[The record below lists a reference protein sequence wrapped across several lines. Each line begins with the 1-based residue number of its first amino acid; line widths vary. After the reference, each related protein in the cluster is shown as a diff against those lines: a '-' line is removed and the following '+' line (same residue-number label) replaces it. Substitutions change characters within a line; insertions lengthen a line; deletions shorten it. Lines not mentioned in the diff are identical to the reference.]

1 MSDQDRYVERT
12 PLSAAAYGRASRLIP
27 GGVGSAIQYFAPHPL
42 YIGDSKG
49 SRVWDLDGNEYI
61 DYLLCYAAMVAG
73 HANPYIVE
81 AIRSQAEHGT
91 LFGMPTT
98 LAADLAEEIIR
109 RYPPIEMIRFTQ
121 SGVEA
126 TQTAI
131 RLARAATGRKHI
143 VKIEGSYHGG
153 TDHLLVSIGG
163 APEEA
168 VGPPDAPNSTADSA
182 GLLPAS
188 TEYTMVVQFNDLEGM
203 RGAFDRTDGDVAG
216 VIVEPAMTNGGVI
229 PPQPGYLDGVRALT
243 QEKGAVLIFDEVKI
257 GCRIAPGGA
266 CERFGVTP
274 DLVTLAKAIGGGVP
288 VGAFGGR
295 RDLMEQISPLGPTVH
310 FGTYNANPLG
320 MAAGLACLTKVMTEE
335 TYAEMERLATRL
347 ADGQRKIIAD
357 LGMAACVTQV
367 ATLGGILFTPQ
378 EPTNFREA
386 SRCDTARWSDYWFGM
401 LNRGVIPMGSAW
413 FEEWSISAAH
423 TDQDI
428 DRTLEA
434 TEEVLRE
441 ISANG
446 QDGGGAGA

>member
-1 MSDQDRYVERT
+1 MRNAIEEYERRT
-12 PLSAAAYGRASRLIP
+12 PKGAAAFDRASKLIP
-27 GGVGSAIQYFAPHPL
+27 GGVGSAIQYTAPYPL
-42 YIGDSKG
+42 YLADSKG

-73 HANPYIVE
+73 HANPFIVE
-81 AIRSQAEHGT
+81 AIKAQAEHGT

-163 APEEA
+163 APAEA
-168 VGPPDAPNSTADSA
+168 IGPPEAPSSTADSA

-188 TEYTMVVQFNDLEGM
+188 TEYTVVVQFNDLDGM
-203 RGAFDRTDGDVAG
+203 RAAFDRAAGDVAG

-229 PPQPGYLDGVRALT
+229 PPQPGYLEGVRKLT
-243 QEKGAVLIFDEVKI
+243 REEDAVLIFDEVKV

-295 RDLMEQISPLGPTVH
+295 RDLMEQISPLGSTVH

-320 MAAGLACLTKVMTEE
+320 MAAGLACLTKVMTGE
-335 TYAEMERLATRL
+335 TYERLEHLATRL

-357 LGMAACVTQV
+357 LGIPACVTQV

-378 EPTNFREA
+378 EPKNFREA
-386 SRCDTARWSDYWFGM
+386 AGCDTAKWSDYWFGM

-423 TDQDI
+423 TDEDI
-428 DRTLEA
+428 ERTLEV
-434 TEEVLRE
+434 TEEVLKD
-441 ISANG
+441 IYS
-446 QDGGGAGA
+446 

>member
-1 MSDQDRYVERT
+1 VSEQEQYAERT
-12 PLSAAAYGRASRLIP
+12 PGSAAAYKRARRLIP
-27 GGVGSAIQYFAPHPL
+27 GGVGSAIQHYAPHPL

-49 SRVWDLDGNEYI
+49 SRVWDVDGNEYI
-61 DYLLCYAAMVAG
+61 DYMLCYAAMVAG
-73 HANPYIVE
+73 HANPRIVE
-81 AIRSQAEHGT
+81 AIRAQAEHGT

-98 LAADLAEEIIR
+98 LAADLAEEIMG

-131 RLARAATGRKHI
+131 RLARAATGRKHL

-163 APEEA
+163 APA
-168 VGPPDAPNSTADSA
+168 DAMGPANAPTSTADSA

-188 TEYTMVVQFNDLEGM
+188 TEYTTVVQFNDLDAM
-203 RGAFDRTDGDVAG
+203 RAAFDRADGDVAG

-229 PPQPGYLDGVRALT
+229 PPGPGYLEGLRDLT
-243 QEKGAVLIFDEVKI
+243 RERGAVLIFDEVKV

-266 CERFGVTP
+266 CERFGIAP

-295 RDLMEQISPLGPTVH
+295 RELMEQISPLGPAIH

-320 MAAGLACLTKVMTEE
+320 MAAGLACLTQVMTPE
-335 TYAEMERLATRL
+335 TYVRMEALATRL

-357 LGMAACVTQV
+357 LGIPACVTQV
-367 ATLGGILFTPQ
+367 ATLGGILFTPS

-386 SRCDTARWSDYWFGM
+386 AKCDVERWWEYWFGM

-413 FEEWSISAAH
+413 FEEWSISAQH
-423 TDQDI
+423 TDADI

-434 TEEVLRE
+434 TKDVLRA
-441 ISANG
+441 IYA
-446 QDGGGAGA
+446 

>member
-1 MSDQDRYVERT
+1 MSDAIDRYRQRT
-12 PLSAAAYGRASRLIP
+12 PRSAAAYERASRLVP
-27 GGVGSAIQYFAPHPL
+27 GGVGSAIQHFAPYPL

-49 SRVWDLDGNEYI
+49 SRVWDLDGNEYV

-73 HANPYIVE
+73 HANPHIVE

-91 LFGMPTT
+91 LFGMPTA
-98 LAADLAEEIIR
+98 LAADLAEEIMR

-131 RLARAATGRKHI
+131 RLARAATGRTHI

-163 APEEA
+163 APAEA
-168 VGPPDAPNSTADSA
+168 MGPGEAPASTADSA
-182 GLLPAS
+182 GLLPSS
-188 TEYTMVVQFNDLEGM
+188 TEHTVVVQFNDLEAM
-203 RGAFDRTDGDVAG
+203 RAAFDRHDGDVAG
-216 VIVEPAMTNGGVI
+216 VIVEPVMTNGGVI
-229 PPQPGYLDGVRALT
+229 PPRPGYLEGLRRLT
-243 QEKGAVLIFDEVKI
+243 AEKGAVLIFDEVKV

-266 CERFGVTP
+266 CERFGVSP

-295 RDLMEQISPLGPTVH
+295 RDLMELVSPLGPAVH

-320 MAAGLACLTKVMTEE
+320 MAAGLACLTKVMTDE
-335 TYAEMERLATRL
+335 TYARMETLATRL

-357 LGMAACVTQV
+357 VGLPACVTQV
-367 ATLGGILFTPQ
+367 ATLGGILFTPS
-378 EPTNFREA
+378 EPTSFREA
-386 SRCDTARWSDYWFGM
+386 ARCDVSRWWEYWFGM
-401 LNRGVIPMGSAW
+401 LNHGVIPMGSAW

-423 TDQDI
+423 SDDDI
-428 DRTLEA
+428 DRTLVA
-434 TEEVLRE
+434 TEDVLRR
-441 ISANG
+441 ISV
-446 QDGGGAGA
+446 

>member
-1 MSDQDRYVERT
+1 VTEKERYVERT
-12 PLSAAAYGRASRLIP
+12 AGSVAAYERARRLIP
-27 GGVGSAIQYFAPHPL
+27 GGVGSAIQYYAPHPL
-42 YIGDSKG
+42 YIADSKG
-49 SRVWDLDGNEYI
+49 SRVWDVDGNEYI

-73 HANPYIVE
+73 HANPQIVE

-98 LAADLAEEIIR
+98 LAADLAEEIMR

-163 APEEA
+163 APA
-168 VGPPDAPNSTADSA
+168 DSMGSGDAPASTADSA

-188 TEYTMVVQFNDLEGM
+188 TEYTTVVQFNDLEAM
-203 RGAFDRTDGDVAG
+203 RSAFERADGDVAA

-229 PPQPGYLDGVRALT
+229 PPRPGYLEGLRELT
-243 QEKGAVLIFDEVKI
+243 RERGAVLIFDEVKI

-266 CERFGVTP
+266 CERYGITP

-295 RDLMEQISPLGPTVH
+295 RNLMEQISPLGPAIH

-320 MAAGLACLTKVMTEE
+320 MAAGLACLTKVMTPE
-335 TYAEMERLATRL
+335 TYGRMEALATRL

-357 LGMAACVTQV
+357 LGIPACVTQV
-367 ATLGGILFTPQ
+367 ATLGGILFTPT
-378 EPTNFREA
+378 EPINFREA
-386 SRCDTARWSDYWFGM
+386 ARCDVSRWWDYWFGM

-413 FEEWSISAAH
+413 FEEWSISAQH
-423 TDQDI
+423 TDADI

-434 TEEVLRE
+434 TEEVLRGMY
-441 ISANG
+441 A
-446 QDGGGAGA
+446 

>member
-1 MSDQDRYVERT
+1 
-12 PLSAAAYGRASRLIP
+12 
-27 GGVGSAIQYFAPHPL
+27 
-42 YIGDSKG
+42 
-49 SRVWDLDGNEYI
+49 
-61 DYLLCYAAMVAG
+61 MVAG
-73 HANPYIVE
+73 HANPDIVE
-81 AIRSQAEHGT
+81 AIKAQAEHGT

-98 LAADLAEEIIR
+98 LATGLADEIMR

-163 APEEA
+163 APPEA
-168 VGPPDAPNSTADSA
+168 MGPAEAPTSTADSA

-188 TEYTMVVQFNDLEGM
+188 TEFTTVVPFNDLDAM
-203 RGAFDRTDGDVAG
+203 RAAFDNCDGDVAG

-229 PPQPGYLDGVRALT
+229 PPRAGYLEGVRGLT
-243 QEKGAVLIFDEVKI
+243 SEKGAVLIFDEVKI

-295 RDLMEQISPLGPTVH
+295 RDLMEQISPLGPAIH

-320 MAAGLACLTKVMTEE
+320 MAAGLACLTKVMTSE
-335 TYAEMERLATRL
+335 TYERMETLATRL
-347 ADGQRKIIAD
+347 AEGQRKIIAD
-357 LGMAACVTQV
+357 LGAPACVTQV
-367 ATLGGILFTPQ
+367 ATLGGILFTPT

-386 SRCDTARWSDYWFGM
+386 ARCDVSKWRDYWYGM

-423 TDQDI
+423 TADDI

-441 ISANG
+441 IYA
-446 QDGGGAGA
+446 

>member
-1 MSDQDRYVERT
+1 MTNGIDEYLRRT
-12 PLSAAAYGRASRLIP
+12 PKCAAEFERASRVIP
-27 GGVGSAIQYFAPHPL
+27 GGVGSAIQFKAPHPL
-42 YIGDSKG
+42 YLADSKG
-49 SRVWDLDGNEYI
+49 SFVWDLDGNEYI

-73 HANPYIVE
+73 HANPVIAD
-81 AIRSQAEHGT
+81 AIKAQAEKGT
-91 LFGMPTT
+91 LYGMPTT
-98 LAADLAEEIIR
+98 LAADLAEEIMR

-163 APEEA
+163 APADLMGSPEA
-168 VGPPDAPNSTADSA
+168 PASTADSA

-188 TEYTMVVQFNDLEGM
+188 TEYTLVVQFNDLDGM
-203 RGAFDRTDGDVAG
+203 RAAFDRCDGDVAG
-216 VIVEPAMTNGGVI
+216 VILEPAMTNGGVI
-229 PPQPGYLDGVRALT
+229 APRPGYLEGVRELT
-243 QEKGAVLIFDEVKI
+243 REKGAVLIFDEVKV

-266 CERFGVTP
+266 CERFGISP

-295 RDLMEQISPLGPTVH
+295 RDLMEMISPLGPAIH

-320 MAAGLACLTKVMTEE
+320 MAAGLACLTKVMTNEI
-335 TYAEMERLATRL
+335 YAEMERLATRL

-357 LGMAACVTQV
+357 LGIPACVTQV
-367 ATLGGILFTPQ
+367 ATLGGILFTPD
-378 EPTNFREA
+378 EPSNFREA
-386 SRCDTARWSDYWFGM
+386 ARCDAAKWDDYWFGM

-423 TDQDI
+423 TEADI

-441 ISANG
+441 IYM
-446 QDGGGAGA
+446 

>member
-1 MSDQDRYVERT
+1 VSEQERYVERT
-12 PLSAAAYGRASRLIP
+12 PGSAAAYERARALIP
-27 GGVGSAIQYFAPHPL
+27 GGVGSAIQYYAPHPL
-42 YIGDSKG
+42 YIADSKG
-49 SRVWDLDGNEYI
+49 SRVWDVDGNEYV

-73 HANPYIVE
+73 HANPQIVE
-81 AIRSQAEHGT
+81 AIRAQAEHGT

-98 LAADLAEEIIR
+98 LAADLAEEIMR

-163 APEEA
+163 APA
-168 VGPPDAPNSTADSA
+168 DAMGSADAPVSTADSA

-188 TEYTMVVQFNDLEGM
+188 TEYTTVVQFNDLDAM
-203 RGAFDRTDGDVAG
+203 RAAFDRADGDVAG
-216 VIVEPAMTNGGVI
+216 VIVEPVMTNGGVI
-229 PPQPGYLDGVRALT
+229 APRPGYLEGLRDLT
-243 QEKGAVLIFDEVKI
+243 RERGAVLIFDEVKV

-266 CERFGVTP
+266 CERFGIAP

-295 RDLMEQISPLGPTVH
+295 RDLMEQISPLGPAIH

-320 MAAGLACLTKVMTEE
+320 MAAGLACLTKVMTPE
-335 TYAEMERLATRL
+335 TYGRMEALATRL
-347 ADGQRKIIAD
+347 AEGQRKIIAD
-357 LGMAACVTQV
+357 LGIPACVTQV
-367 ATLGGILFTPQ
+367 ATLGGILFTPT
-378 EPTNFREA
+378 EPSNFRDA
-386 SRCDTARWSDYWFGM
+386 ATCDVAKWWEYWFGM

-413 FEEWSISAAH
+413 FEEWSISAQH
-423 TDQDI
+423 TDADI

-434 TEEVLRE
+434 TGDVLR
-441 ISANG
+441 AMY
-446 QDGGGAGA
+446 A